1 MTEEIQSSLEGTQG
15 KFSNDM
21 TGTEGSKIN
30 SGGSSLTPSAE
41 RMIRVMFRDP
51 SFNEEVAKA
60 ILQQWKEYIKFRK
73 QRTDVLWIY
82 HKRSFQGE
90 WLVGEQDKHG
100 TAGRIRRRRPPGLCV
115 QAQAVA
121 LGFKKCESDHCVYI
135 KRNDQEMIFVVL
147 YVDDLILASSSDEL
161 LESTKRALSKR
172 FEMTDLGELEYFL
185 GMEIKNDRDSG
196 KVTMRQ
202 TKFLKSILTK
212 FGMQDS
218 KPVKTPQDPGLKL
231 TKNMYEGGCQHE
243 DTMKNVPY
251 RSAVGGLMYLM
262 VATRPDLAAAVG
274 VLSQFAADPCPTHW
288 QALKRT
294 GLATSSREE
303 VQVATRS

>member
-121 LGFKKCESDHCVYI
+121 VRTEAVATYVEPDHPTTSCSSWGSRSANRI
-135 KRNDQEMIFVVL
+135 T
-147 YVDDLILASSSDEL
+147 ASTSRGA
-161 LESTKRALSKR
+161 TKR
-172 FEMTDLGELEYFL
+172 
-185 GMEIKNDRDSG
+185 
-196 KVTMRQ
+196 
-202 TKFLKSILTK
+202 
-212 FGMQDS
+212 
-218 KPVKTPQDPGLKL
+218 
-231 TKNMYEGGCQHE
+231 
-243 DTMKNVPY
+243 
-251 RSAVGGLMYLM
+251 
-262 VATRPDLAAAVG
+262 
-274 VLSQFAADPCPTHW
+274 
-288 QALKRT
+288 
-294 GLATSSREE
+294 
-303 VQVATRS
+303 